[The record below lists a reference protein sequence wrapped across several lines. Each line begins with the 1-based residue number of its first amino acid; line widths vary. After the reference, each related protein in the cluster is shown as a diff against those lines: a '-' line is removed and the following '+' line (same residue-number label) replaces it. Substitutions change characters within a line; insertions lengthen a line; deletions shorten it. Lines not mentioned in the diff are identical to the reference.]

1 MVLRRFRRKRDAEAR
16 RYAYSRWDGSQ
27 AGFDLNA
34 FDLFA
39 ELSDELIHHGDPNS
53 ALRNLLQQGFDVTA
67 TTFRACANCSNNWL
81 KNVANGSKTT
91 TWAVSTTKSLKN
103 CANWSA
109 RNVLHSR
116 PWPTRPVTRAMIV
129 VTT

>member
-53 ALRNLLQQGFDVTA
+53 ALRNLLQQGFDDDKCKRKELYE
-67 TTFRACANCSNNWL
+67 FRTHARTL
-81 KNVANGSKTT
+81 RREFFVASDVGVDNKPDGMVAQEIVIGKHF
-91 TWAVSTTKSLKN
+91 LP
-103 CANWSA
+103 A
-109 RNVLHSR
+109 RC
-116 PWPTRPVTRAMIV
+116 TE
-129 VTT
+129 